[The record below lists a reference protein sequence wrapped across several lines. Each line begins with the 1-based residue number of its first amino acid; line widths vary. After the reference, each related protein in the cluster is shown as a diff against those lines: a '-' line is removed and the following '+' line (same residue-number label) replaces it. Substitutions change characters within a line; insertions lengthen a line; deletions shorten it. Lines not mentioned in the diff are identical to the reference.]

1 MLNDNDIRK
10 LADGLL
16 FKLNDREVK
25 AISEEFEKLDKMLGL
40 FDVIDTEGTEE
51 MICPTEEET
60 VYLRDDVPCGVLNK
74 EEVLANAAET
84 ESGMIVIPKVVR

>member
-1 MLNDNDIRK
+1 
-10 LADGLL
+10 
-16 FKLNDREVK
+16 
-25 AISEEFEKLDKMLGL
+25 
-40 FDVIDTEGTEE
+40 

-60 VYLRDDVPCGVLNK
+60 VYLRDDVPSGVLNK